1 MNALKSIVLFCVLLC
16 CGIGCQSTRNPAV
29 QNAVTQRDK
38 AVRVYV
44 LNDQAEDSFVIEQ
57 YRKSEYNRIS
67 LAYDLK
73 IKEISAALEKDLRS
87 LAAQNTSG
95 KIELTPDQT
104 QSVIDQVQ
112 VKKDAALKSRDDMRD
127 KVDIVVSALYAA
139 REKNKLNLAI
149 ATKLNAAIEEYE
161 QAGVDM
167 SMAQEGI
174 DSIFE
179 MLQRHNVITKDPKGA
194 EIEAKKTAIGATN
207 E

>member
-1 MNALKSIVLFCVLLC
+1 
-16 CGIGCQSTRNPAV
+16 
-29 QNAVTQRDK
+29 
-38 AVRVYV
+38 